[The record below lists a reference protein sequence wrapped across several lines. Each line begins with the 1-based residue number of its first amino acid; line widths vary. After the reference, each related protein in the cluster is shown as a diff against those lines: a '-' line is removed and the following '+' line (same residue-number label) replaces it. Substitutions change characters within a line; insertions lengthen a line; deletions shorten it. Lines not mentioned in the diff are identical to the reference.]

1 MAKQKDKQHSEERR
15 KLLKYGLGATLG
27 GIIGWPLI
35 SRMVAQETSSK
46 AGDKVKVLTTEG
58 KVVEVDRDQL
68 EHFQKYEKPARGRPA
83 RKGISNRKFVMVIDL
98 SRCKNARA
106 CVEACQQAHCLRPEQ
121 EYIQVLKMQDSGDT
135 SPYWFPKPCYHC
147 DNASCVDVCPVEATY
162 KRDDGL
168 VLIDSNR
175 CIGCKYCMVA
185 CPYQARIYHWQK
197 PIETDQNN
205 KEYSAE
211 TSVPPKQ
218 GTVGK
223 CDFCPDMARNDK
235 LPHCVTAC
243 PEGVIFFG
251 DMNEDTVTNGYET
264 HRFTEL
270 IRNKSGYT
278 YMEYFGTEPNVY
290 YLPPVDRIY
299 PFEET
304 IKKEKG

>member
-1 MAKQKDKQHSEERR
+1 MGKEKEKYSKERR

-27 GIIGWPLI
+27 GMIGWPVM
-35 SRMVAQETSSK
+35 SRLMAQEQK
-46 AGDKVKVLTTEG
+46 PAGGEKVKVLTTDG
-58 KVVEVDRDQL
+58 KVVKVDKDQV
-68 EHFQKYEKPARGRPA
+68 EHFQKYEKPAKGKAA
-83 RKGISNRKFVMVIDL
+83 RKGIPNRKFVMVIDL
-98 SRCKNARA
+98 ARCKNARA
-106 CVEACQQAHCLRPEQ
+106 CVESCQQAHGLRTEQ
-121 EYIQVLKMQDSGDT
+121 EYMQVLKMQDSEET

-162 KRDDGL
+162 KRDDGV
-168 VLIDSNR
+168 VLIDSNQ

-185 CPYQARIYHWQK
+185 CPYSARIYHWKEPKNSEQYK
-197 PIETDQNN
+197 DQT
-205 KEYSAE
+205 YSPE
-211 TSVPPKQ
+211 TSTPPKQ

-223 CDFCPDMARNDK
+223 CDFCPDLARNDK

-264 HRFTEL
+264 HRFSQL
-270 IRNKSGYT
+270 IREKSGYT

-290 YLPPVDRIY
+290 YLPPVNRIY